1 MEGQEL
7 GELVGQEKGK
17 LACHEKGKLVGLEM
31 VVLEAG
37 ELQGLHG
44 SGSRRGLVGSPPPQG
59 PVDKVEIIL
68 M

>member
-44 SGSRRGLVGSPPPQG
+44 SGSRRGLVGSPLLK
-59 PVDKVEIIL
+59 DLLIRL
-68 M
+68 R